1 MDTKTEGVEVFLS
14 GVDRLLEVI
23 KTGTLAVTISEGR
36 SLTKEFRRD
45 DGAIEFVQADL
56 NLILGDKAP
65 KIEVLKST
73 PSFLFKLQRVGLV
86 AILDNTGHEVKMIVQ
101 EKNKK
106 PDVKKPVVEEKKVET
121 LDVDYYD
128 VPAVFDIVEKL
139 IVAKEVVFAHGM
151 PGCGKDRMFIE
162 IAKKHNMEY
171 ERIELNG
178 DMSKE
183 DMYGFWEHKEG
194 VGTQFV
200 DGFLPRCM
208 KKGIFLIMD
217 EVDVAP
223 NEILMTMQKLLE
235 KQSDGSFS
243 SMYNPM
249 ESVQIYAHE
258 SFRIAMTANTS
269 GKGDDTAL
277 FPSTHPLNDAF
288 LDRIPAVIRM
298 EYPVKDVEKKI
309 LVKVTGVEERIAG
322 EIAELALKVRSIFN
336 TEIYSTFSMRR
347 SKALAA
353 RIKGG
358 LSIKNALKV
367 SVLDRVSQ
375 NDAKAILEIANR
387 IWGSRLG

>member
-1 MDTKTEGVEVFLS
+1 MEKKSEGVEVYLS
-14 GVDRLLEVI
+14 GVDSLLEVV
-23 KTGTLAVTISEGR
+23 KSGFFEAVSHDG
-36 SLTKEFRRD
+36 KKAKKVFRRD
-45 DGAIEFVQADL
+45 DGAIEFVQSDL
-56 NLILGDKAP
+56 TLILGDKAP

-73 PSFLFKLQRVGLV
+73 PSFLFKLQRIGMV
-86 AILDNTGHEVKMIVQ
+86 AILDNSLPEVRLIIQ

-106 PDVKKPVVEEKKVET
+106 PETKKSEEKVVVKDT

-128 VPAVFDIVEKL
+128 APAVFDIVEKL
-139 IVAKEVVFAHGM
+139 VLAKEVVFAHGM

-162 IAKKHNMEY
+162 IAKKHNLEH

-235 KQSDGSFS
+235 KQPDGSFS

-249 ESVQIYAHE
+249 ESVQVFAHE

-298 EYPVKDVEKKI
+298 EYPVKDIEKKI
-309 LVKVTGVEERIAG
+309 LIKVTGVEERIAG
-322 EIAELALKVRSIFN
+322 EIAELALKVRGIFN
-336 TEIYSTFSMRR
+336 TEVYSTFSMRR

-353 RIKGG
+353 RIKSG
-358 LSIKNALKV
+358 LSIKNALRV